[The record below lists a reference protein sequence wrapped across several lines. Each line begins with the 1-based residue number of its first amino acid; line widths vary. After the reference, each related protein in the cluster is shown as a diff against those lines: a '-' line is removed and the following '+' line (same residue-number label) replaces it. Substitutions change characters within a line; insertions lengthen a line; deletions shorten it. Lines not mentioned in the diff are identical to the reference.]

1 MFKSLLLVYFAKLRA
16 LFVTFFPHTILTE
29 SADLVSLCLAVLG
42 GLYVE
47 GVEATLDALVL
58 VLQSQRTPKQ

>member
-1 MFKSLLLVYFAKLRA
+1 ML
-16 LFVTFFPHTILTE
+16 
-29 SADLVSLCLAVLG
+29 D